1 MKSEKSKFKI
11 LENLK
16 GYLIFLIILI
26 AWYIVCEMKVW
37 NAYILPPPQKVFE
50 TFLKMLKDGSIFINI
65 YVSMKRVLIGFF
77 ISAMIGIPLGIFFGM

>member
-1 MKSEKSKFKI
+1 MKSEKSKFNI
-11 LENLK
+11 LGNLK
-16 GYLIFLIILI
+16 GFLIFLIILI

-65 YVSMKRVLIGFF
+65 YASMKRVLLGF
-77 ISAMIGIPLGIFFGM
+77 S